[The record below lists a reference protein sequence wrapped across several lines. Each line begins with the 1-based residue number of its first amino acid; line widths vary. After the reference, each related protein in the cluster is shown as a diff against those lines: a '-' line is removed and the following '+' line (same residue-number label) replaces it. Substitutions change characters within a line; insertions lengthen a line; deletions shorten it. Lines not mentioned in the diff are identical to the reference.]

1 MADEQ
6 LVPGTGEDR
15 VDSKRKCEDFAALY
29 TLDTTHSSVA
39 VSRGINDHTGKSSTS
54 SHANYHTKFQRHS
67 VRRFS
72 LNNITRMCRHLIS
85 CL

>member
-54 SHANYHTKFQRHS
+54 SQPRKTPIII
-67 VRRFS
+67 
-72 LNNITRMCRHLIS
+72 LNFNAIP
-85 CL
+85 